1 MVVYNYTSDKSRDAA
16 MPYSPEQ
23 IHELDVLI
31 RYNLDSAFQGIKVH
45 KNANPEVIEAVKRL
59 HAKGLITQVDGGY
72 LTDLGRKAAEHA
84 QTLLLMLGPAYEKA
98 S

>member
-1 MVVYNYTSDKSRDAA
+1 

-31 RYNLDSAFQGIKVH
+31 RYNLNSAYQGIKVH
-45 KNANPEVIEAVKRL
+45 HNANPEIIEAVKRL
-59 HAKGLITQVDGGY
+59 YAKGLITQVDGGY
-72 LTDLGRKAAEHA
+72 LTDLGIKAAEHA
-84 QTLLLMLGPAYEKA
+84 QTLLLMLGPAYDKA

>member
-1 MVVYNYTSDKSRDAA
+1 

-31 RYNLDSAFQGIKVH
+31 RYKLDSTFQGIKVH
-45 KNANPEVIEAVKRL
+45 KTASPETIEAVKRL
-59 HAKGLITQVDGGY
+59 YQKGLITQIDGGY
-72 LTDLGRKAAEHA
+72 LTELGIKAAEHA
-84 QTLLLMLGPAYEKA
+84 QSLLLMLGPAYEKA